1 MKKHNSKKKYS
12 EAIQRLQEIASN
24 LESGEISIDSLE
36 DIIQESRLLVT
47 MCQDRLRRLESRI
60 EGQEE
65 E

>member
-1 MKKHNSKKKYS
+1 MNKHNSKKKYS

-36 DIIQESRLLVT
+36 DIIQESRLLVN
-47 MCQDRLRRLESRI
+47 MCQDKLRRLESRI
-60 EGQEE
+60 EGLEE